1 MKMKKTQIPE
11 WGSWRANKKVEE
23 TTETSATPEGAK
35 YSELEKRIA
44 LLEKKQASLEKLLVE
59 SRVHIINLRK
69 NAKNR

>member
-1 MKMKKTQIPE
+1 MKTKRTQIPE

-23 TTETSATPEGAK
+23 SAANSAAPTDLK